1 MKNQIGV
8 LIGVAFLGAAC
19 SMAASLSAF
28 AGVVAGAGN
37 GNISTGCTTY
47 GPPAPVDY
55 FGSPGFSVPIG
66 GIAACAYVGSILTN
80 TGAAGPIT
88 QVNTLTNAPEP
99 GGSYSGSAQ
108 ASAEYG
114 VLGASASSTF
124 SGALSP
130 TVLAETSSASFF
142 DEILTLSSPF
152 VANLTPGFIQYRFGL
167 SGNVSGGVP
176 AEELAFLF
184 ISSQGAI
191 PTQVVSAH
199 VINNSPGTIL
209 NGPPPPGFG
218 VGPGFVSG
226 SADFLTVLFPFSKR
240 TRSV

>member
-1 MKNQIGV
+1 
-8 LIGVAFLGAAC
+8 
-19 SMAASLSAF
+19 MAASLSAF

-66 GIAACAYVGSILTN
+66 GIAACAYVGPILTN
-80 TGAAGPIT
+80 TGAAGPI
-88 QVNTLTNAPEP
+88 
-99 GGSYSGSAQ
+99 
-108 ASAEYG
+108 
-114 VLGASASSTF
+114 LGASASSTL

-130 TVLAETSSASFF
+130 TVLAETASASFF
-142 DEILTLSSPF
+142 DEVLTLSSPL
-152 VANLTPGFIQYRFGL
+152 VANLTPGFSQYRFGP
-167 SGNVSGGVP
+167 SGGVSGGVP

-191 PTQVVSAH
+191 PTQLFSAH
-199 VINNSPGTIL
+199 VINNSPVTIL

-218 VGPGFVSG
+218 GAGFRFRLGRFSNSFVPYELGPATRG
-226 SADFLTVLFPFSKR
+226 SKLACSPKRSKR
-240 TRSV
+240 ARRIF